1 MNDVTVIIPAYVTN
15 EQSMDW
21 LIECIDSALKQD
33 CQVIVYDDASP
44 YDKETYEN
52 RISETYIN
60 SEYSNAVNLKIYYG
74 TVHKGVSHARNQ
86 AAENVTTTLILP
98 VDCDDVLADGAVA
111 ELLAEWHGVPV
122 YPDLS
127 KFGTQEI
134 PHYRLLDF
142 SCELAQNKLGIASV
156 TVLHAVEQWKAIGG
170 WNEHLDLYEDAEY
183 NSRLMLTYC
192 GQNLHKP
199 LLRYRQH
206 ASQKTR
212 KIQDTNAAV
221 LSSRDILNNLR
232 RFIVSCPSC
241 GGKRRTSV
249 EALASM
255 QQVTSVN
262 PGNLPGEQDGR
273 ILAQYIGGKGQGGH
287 YYKGVT
293 TKFAY
298 KVQYGNYY
306 YVDPTDATDPAAPGR
321 RSLFVKVVKPD
332 EIAMIVEQKLEEV
345 TTSRVPVASKVRTP
359 VEEKVAPESLPDI
372 STMNVG
378 DIREL
383 ILTSTVQASKLL
395 EIEKAGRNR
404 SGVISFFEKFIKDEV

>member
-1 MNDVTVIIPAYVTN
+1 MHDVTVIIPSYVTD
-15 EQSMDW
+15 EQSLGW
-21 LIECIDSALKQD
+21 LIECIDSALSQD
-33 CQVIVYDDASP
+33 CQIVVYDDFSP
-44 YDKETYEN
+44 FNPIDKLNEVYEN
-52 RISETYIN
+52 SSNLRIFRGS
-60 SEYSNAVNLKIYYG
+60 S
-74 TVHKGVSHARNQ
+74 HKGVSHARNQ
-86 AAENVTTTLILP
+86 ATENVTTSLILP
-98 VDCDDVLADGAVA
+98 VDCDDVLADGAIA

-142 SCELAQNKLGIASV
+142 SCELAQDKLGIASV

-170 WNEHLDLYEDAEY
+170 WNENLDLYEDAEY

-192 GQNLHKP
+192 GKNLHKP

-212 KIQDTNAAV
+212 KIQDTTAAV
-221 LSSRDILNNLR
+221 QSSRDILNNLR

-249 EALASM
+249 EASASTK
-255 QQVTSVN
+255 QVTSVN
-262 PGNLPGEQDGR
+262 PGNLPGEKDGR
-273 ILAQYIGGKGQGGH
+273 ILAQYIGGKGQGTH

-306 YVDPTDATDPAAPGR
+306 YVDPADATDSAMPGR
-321 RSLFVKVVKPD
+321 RSLFVKVVKPA
-332 EIAMIVEQKLEEV
+332 EIAKIEEQKLEAVAV
-345 TTSRVPVASKVRTP
+345 TRIPVTDTVRTP
-359 VEEKVAPESLPDI
+359 VEEKIAEEFLPDI
-372 STMNVG
+372 FNMNAG
-378 DIREL
+378 DVREI
-383 ILTSTVQASKLL
+383 ILTSVAQARKLL
-395 EIEKAGRNR
+395 DIEKAGKNR
-404 SGVISFFEKFIKDEV
+404 SGVVYFFEKFIRDET